1 MELPP
6 VDPVEFFDGNDR
18 VLALMNMRRS
28 ASSGGQQ
35 EADMVKAQLCNKIQ
49 NLVRSVPGLRDRV
62 VAISEIDPELSAY
75 ITALE
80 SINAG
85 IWCSKCNRKKDVGTG
100 GVSTGGVSTGGVST
114 GGVGTGGVSTKDVST
129 KDVGTKSGENLEY
142 TKLHAHLQ
150 SAKEDIT
157 LLMQEQASM
166 KTRFDVLALKI
177 ENYQTRL
184 NELAKPTKSVPS
196 RFADIKKEDL
206 PPVPAF
212 DISNFVPNSNISADS
227 LLE

>member
-62 VAISEIDPELSAY
+62 VAISEIDPELSAC

-85 IWCSKCNRKKDVGTG
+85 IWGSKCNWKKDVGTG
-100 GVSTGGVSTGGVST
+100 GVG
-114 GGVGTGGVSTKDVST
+114 TKDVS
-129 KDVGTKSGENLEY
+129 TKSGENLEY

-212 DISNFVPNSNISADS
+212 DISNFVPDSNISADS

>member
-100 GVSTGGVSTGGVST
+100 GVGTGGVS
-114 GGVGTGGVSTKDVST
+114 TGGVSTKDVST
-129 KDVGTKSGENLEY
+129 KDVSTKSGENLEY

-212 DISNFVPNSNISADS
+212 DISNFVPDSNISADS